1 MNFEKIVKELK
12 KLKIRQK
19 IAGIIIMALLFTMP
33 VDLYATEGQLS
44 DSSVSNNEKTANTR
58 LNEYFLSNPYK
69 HDTKTIS
76 YRIHTDDG
84 PISITKPAYVW
95 DCVWL
100 GEYWQDEEGVS
111 GNKAADQMEGLICF
125 R

>member
-1 MNFEKIVKELK
+1 MNFEKIVKKLK

-58 LNEYFLSNPYK
+58 LNLYYSPNES
-69 HDTKTIS
+69 
-76 YRIHTDDG
+76 
-84 PISITKPAYVW
+84 V
-95 DCVWL
+95 
-100 GEYWQDEEGVS
+100 
-111 GNKAADQMEGLICF
+111 AA
-125 R
+125 